1 MLGRNCRRL
10 SKNLGMTR
18 DDEFFWHTCRV
29 SRPSGRP
36 LVFPTFGQWSPA
48 LSIEPRLSA
57 RNVLDGVETGSGGP
71 FWLALAAVS
80 GVSVEGVM
88 TTAAYRTDAMPRE
101 RPNTCWSYQRSGTG
115 LRSRAS
121 SLGVPRATCPTVTG
135 RRAADAP
142 VGVGNGV
149 WRCGW
154 GRHS

>member
-10 SKNLGMTR
+10 SKKNLGMTR

-80 GVSVEGVM
+80 VDGVT
-88 TTAAYRTDAMPRE
+88 TTAA
-101 RPNTCWSYQRSGTG
+101 
-115 LRSRAS
+115 
-121 SLGVPRATCPTVTG
+121 
-135 RRAADAP
+135 
-142 VGVGNGV
+142 
-149 WRCGW
+149 
-154 GRHS
+154 